1 MPKFIRIVCLVLL
14 PLVAVSCSSETDSAS
29 ASGGANAGGG
39 GRAGGRGGRGAGG
52 GAVPVVTA
60 HAVQKAMPV
69 TIPAVGTVE
78 ALSTVQLRAQVTG
91 QLSTIHFSE
100 GQDVAKGQKLFSLD
114 ARPFQ
119 AALQQAEAVL
129 ARDTATAQNAQSQK
143 ARSDD
148 LFKRGLIARDLYE
161 TQNASAASLEAT
173 VAADKA
179 ALENAKLNLQYTEIA
194 APISGR
200 TGALGVHVGDLI
212 RANDTTP
219 MVVINQ
225 ISPVYVTFSVPGRY
239 LNDIRRY
246 QAKKALPVQATMPS
260 AITPGSQ
267 STLGQVGAA
276 AAAPAGRGGAAATPA
291 LAEATPERGLVSF
304 IDNSVDPS
312 TGTIRMKGT
321 FQNDDRQLWPGTFVQ
336 VALQLTTDADALVVP
351 AASVQA
357 SQDGQ
362 YVFVVKP
369 DRTVEM
375 RTVRIERQVG
385 DQIVLAEGIS
395 PGEEVVTDGQ
405 LRLTPGARVT
415 SGRGEGGRGEGA
427 ASGERGG
434 AREGRG
440 REGGGG
446 GDTGGGRDGGGS
458 REGRGPR
465 GRANGS

>member
-1 MPKFIRIVCLVLL
+1 
-14 PLVAVSCSSETDSAS
+14 
-29 ASGGANAGGG
+29 
-39 GRAGGRGGRGAGG
+39 
-52 GAVPVVTA
+52 
-60 HAVQKAMPV
+60 MPV

-91 QLSTIHFSE
+91 QLSAIHFSE

-148 LFKRGLIARDLYE
+148 LFKRGLIARDQYE

-179 ALENAKLNLQYTEIA
+179 ALENAKLNLQYAEIV

-276 AAAPAGRGGAAATPA
+276 AAASSGRGVSTATPA

-336 VALQLTTDADALVVP
+336 VALQLTTDSDALVVP
-351 AASVQA
+351 AAAVQA

-362 YVFVVKP
+362 YIYVVKS

-375 RTVRIERQVG
+375 RPVKIERQVG
-385 DQIVLAEGIS
+385 DQIVLAEGIT
-395 PGEEVVTDGQ
+395 PGEEVVVDGQ

-415 SGRGEGGRGEGA
+415 SGGRGEGA
-427 ASGERGG
+427 AGGERGGG

-440 REGGGG
+440 GEGGGSG
-446 GDTGGGRDGGGS
+446 EAGRGREGGGS

-465 GRANGS
+465 GRPNGS